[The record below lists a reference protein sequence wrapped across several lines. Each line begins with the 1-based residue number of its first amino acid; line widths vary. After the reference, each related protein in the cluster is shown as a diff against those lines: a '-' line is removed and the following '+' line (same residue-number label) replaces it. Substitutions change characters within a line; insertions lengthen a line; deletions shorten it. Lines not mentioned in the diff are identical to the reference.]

1 MMDNMPPALMGMMC
15 PQGNVADLLTKCGSS
30 ASNLN
35 TVTLPVSSAT
45 GQETSDR

>member
-15 PQGNVADLLTKCGSS
+15 PKGNVADLLTKCGSS